1 MIIIYFVDHD
11 LQTAVLSLSSCVLV
25 IIIYDLCVA
34 VTSFEVVFW
43 NSALLAVAMI
53 AFYYFRVLLYQYQL
67 LLCRVLTKLLKDHF

>member
-1 MIIIYFVDHD
+1 MICSAF
-11 LQTAVLSLSSCVLV
+11 SLFLCLGYNN
-25 IIIYDLCVA
+25 IYDLCVA

-67 LLCRVLTKLLKDHF
+67 LLCRVLKKLLKDHF